1 MKQNQQQIK
10 PKTIAN
16 IPAAIRQEGDLSSEA
31 ETIQQLK
38 RKIKKIEAL
47 AEFYDAIQ
55 KRKHVRRAEV
65 KDSQV
70 KIKFAKDQMIKLCDE
85 SQQIIRDMKKKT
97 FGLKMTS

>member
-16 IPAAIRQEGDLSSEA
+16 IPATVRQEGDLSSEA

-65 KDSQV
+65 KDSHV

-85 SQQIIRDMKKKT
+85 SQQIIREMEKKT